1 MPTAGRRAYAPP
13 PTHPSSY
20 LIALHIVFSFVPSL
34 ITLFEPE
41 AAHSIFIKQEWRH
54 DQTLCVC
61 YAKMVMIL
69 TLSMHDFD
77 LHGIE
82 DR

>member
-1 MPTAGRRAYAPP
+1 MLSAGGRVYAPP
-13 PTHPSSY
+13 PTHPPNY

-41 AAHSIFIKQEWRH
+41 AAHGIFIKQQWSH

-61 YAKMVMIL
+61 YAKMVMIP

-77 LHGIE
+77 LLGIE
-82 DR
+82 DQ

>member
-1 MPTAGRRAYAPP
+1 MASAGGRVYAQP
-13 PTHPSSY
+13 PTQPPNY
-20 LIALHIVFSFVPSL
+20 FIAQRIVFSSVPSL

-41 AAHSIFIKQEWRH
+41 AAHSIFIKQQWRH
-54 DQTLCVC
+54 DPTLCVC
-61 YAKMVMIL
+61 YAKMVMIP

-82 DR
+82 DQ